1 MMAEDERAHDAAAE
15 ETLEAI
21 AMLKREERETFC
33 LVAAAYTDGIKA
45 GQRLEQMQKREET
58 A

>member
-1 MMAEDERAHDAAAE
+1 MDDERARDAAAK

-45 GQRLEQMQKREET
+45 GQRLEQMKKREET